1 MGLQLGLLMGITMMV
16 VSHIG
21 HKLGYGTPI
30 TMVKYLVTTVV
41 TRTAPPGTIP
51 QIKFTPC
58 HESEVGSL
66 VSTKIWLFSGSMLIW
81 GMVSSASYEIP

>member
-1 MGLQLGLLMGITMMV
+1 MMV

-30 TMVKYLVTTVV
+30 TIVKYLVTTVV
-41 TRTAPPGTIP
+41 TRTAPPGNPGTIP

-58 HESEVGSL
+58 HESEVGRLHPSQR
-66 VSTKIWLFSGSMLIW
+66 
-81 GMVSSASYEIP
+81 